1 MTATLW
7 IVAAALIAAFLIWR
21 LRRANQTLSTI
32 LREERERAPEVD
44 ADERMPHH
52 LGNDRRL

>member
-7 IVAAALIAAFLIWR
+7 IVAAALLAAFLIWR

-32 LREERERAPEVD
+32 LREERERPPEVD
-44 ADERMPHH
+44 VDERTPHH
-52 LGNDRRL
+52 LGRDPRI

>member
-1 MTATLW
+1 MTALW
-7 IVAAALIAAFLIWR
+7 IVTAVVFAAFLIWT

-44 ADERMPHH
+44 AEEPIPHH
-52 LGNDRRL
+52 FGKHRQP